1 MRARW
6 MLRAYA
12 AGDGLACHNL
22 VMLLAYCYSAGM
34 VAADCMYSVLGEL
47 TRRFAESDVAMM
59 LTLLNAVGLQLRSA
73 DPAAMKDFV
82 MAVHSRAAA
91 AGPGGLSKRA
101 EIMLELVVD
110 IKNNRARDVKASR
123 SAASAAAAAAAGGD
137 KSKPAVAQNVGGGR
151 GGAAA
156 VLQPGLLKWL
166 KASGVDDVTLANI
179 SWAKLVQPNK
189 KGMWWHPAA
198 TDAAAGLLPGL
209 LAEHMHSSGAAAAA
223 AAAAADGDDEYEGG
237 SGGAGAGTGA
247 SAAQLLQLAAGM
259 RMTTDARRAAFV
271 AIMGSEDCAEA
282 CEKLLRLPL
291 KGDQSREVVR
301 VLVECCLQES
311 RYNPYYGHLAARL
324 AAVSKSHKVT
334 LQYCIWDQWK
344 EVAGCAPRRLLCLAG
359 LVAHLLGSFVLPL
372 SVVKPIDFDACA
384 TWTSKETFLWRHTLQ
399 QLLTSFASDAD
410 AESAFSRLAQQQ
422 ALGGLCKAL
431 GLFLK
436 LRVGPWL
443 VAQADAGVL
452 RQQCLDSC
460 LLRLARGEKVLL
472 SSTAAVLAG

>member
-1 MRARW
+1 
-6 MLRAYA
+6 
-12 AGDGLACHNL
+12 
-22 VMLLAYCYSAGM
+22 MLLAYCYSAGM

-443 VAQADAGVL
+443 VAQADAGL
-452 RQQCLDSC
+452 LKQQSLDSC
-460 LLRLARGEKVLL
+460 LLRLARAEKLLL